1 MIALLFPGQGSQ
13 AVGMGRDLYDLP
25 AAREIFDMADDTLAS
40 PITQLSFEGPEDTLT
55 ATENAQPAILTQSTA
70 LLAALAGSPR
80 SISEFVA
87 KHASF
92 TVGHSLGEYSALV
105 AAGALSFKTALRL
118 VRRRGELMAAS
129 HDGGMAAVLGMEAA
143 ALEELCAEASQG
155 EDLVIANYNAPGQL
169 VISGSAAAI
178 KRALHMAKHAGA
190 KRAIP
195 LKVSAA
201 FHSPLMRRAAEA
213 LRGDLES
220 AEIGDARVPVIA
232 NVTGKPIHKAAEI
245 RAELITQVTAAVRWI
260 ESVEHLA
267 INGATSFVEVG
278 PGAVLTGLV
287 KRIIPEARLLNI
299 SKAADVQSFPPQ
311 E

>member
-13 AVGMGRDLYDLP
+13 AVGMGRDLYDVP
-25 AAREIFDMADDTLAS
+25 AAREVFDMADETLSS
-40 PITQLSFEGPEDTLT
+40 PITQLSFEGPEETLT

-70 LLAALAGSPR
+70 LLAALAGSPK
-80 SISEFVA
+80 SISDFVA

-92 TVGHSLGEYSALV
+92 TIGHSLGEYSALV
-105 AAGALSFKTALRL
+105 AAGALTFKTALRL

-143 ALEELCAEASQG
+143 ALEQLCAEASQG
-155 EDLVIANYNAPGQL
+155 EELVIANYNAPGQL

-178 KRALHMAKHAGA
+178 KRALHMAKNAGA

-213 LRGDLES
+213 LRADLES
-220 AEIGDARVPVIA
+220 ADIQDAHVPVIA
-232 NVTGKPIHKAAEI
+232 NVTGKPIQKAAEI

-267 INGATSFVEVG
+267 INGATNFVEVG

-287 KRIIPEARLLNI
+287 KRIVPEARLLNI
-299 SKAADVQSFPPQ
+299 SKATDVQSFPPQ

>member
-1 MIALLFPGQGSQ
+1 
-13 AVGMGRDLYDLP
+13 
-25 AAREIFDMADDTLAS
+25 
-40 PITQLSFEGPEDTLT
+40 
-55 ATENAQPAILTQSTA
+55 
-70 LLAALAGSPR
+70 
-80 SISEFVA
+80 
-87 KHASF
+87 
-92 TVGHSLGEYSALV
+92 
-105 AAGALSFKTALRL
+105 
-118 VRRRGELMAAS
+118 
-129 HDGGMAAVLGMEAA
+129 
-143 ALEELCAEASQG
+143 
-155 EDLVIANYNAPGQL
+155 
-169 VISGSAAAI
+169 
-178 KRALHMAKHAGA
+178 
-190 KRAIP
+190 
-195 LKVSAA
+195 
-201 FHSPLMRRAAEA
+201 MRRAAEA

>member
-13 AVGMGRDLYDLP
+13 TVGMGRDLYDVP
-25 AAREIFDMADDTLAS
+25 AAREIFDTADEVLDS
-40 PITQLSFEGPEDTLT
+40 PITQLSFEGPEETLT
-55 ATENAQPAILTQSTA
+55 ATENAQPAILTQSMA
-70 LLAALAGSPR
+70 LLAALAGSPK
-80 SISEFVA
+80 SVSEFVA
-87 KHASF
+87 RHASF

-105 AAGALSFKTALRL
+105 AAGALNFKTALRL

-129 HDGGMAAVLGMEAA
+129 HEGSMAAVMGMEAG
-143 ALEELCAEASQG
+143 ALEELCAEAAHG

-169 VISGSAAAI
+169 VISGSASAI
-178 KRALHMAKHAGA
+178 KRAIHMAKNAGA

-201 FHSPLMRRAAEA
+201 FHSPLMRRAAEG
-213 LRGDLES
+213 LRGDIE
-220 AEIGDARVPVIA
+220 AADIQDARVPVVA
-232 NVTGKPIHKAAEI
+232 NVTGKSIQKAEEI
-245 RAELITQVTAAVRWI
+245 RSELITQVTAAVRWI

-287 KRIIPEARLLNI
+287 RRIVPQARLLNI
-299 SKAADVQSFPPQ
+299 SKAADVQAFPP
-311 E
+311 EE